1 MIRMFQK
8 KKLFMILISLII
20 LVGLIGFSVRERTNV
35 TMVEKFIHDSVGWI
49 QEIVNMPVSA
59 VMTFSENIQDIRNV
73 YEENQRLKSNL
84 ENLRQLEYKNQEL
97 SQEMEELEAILDKS
111 ETDFLQNFDAIQAS
125 VIARSKEQWFQ
136 QITINKG
143 TDDGIQKNMAV
154 ITGQG
159 MIGKVQTTSPFSS
172 TVLLLNGF
180 DNSNRISVNVDQ
192 GDSNQDMSGFILGY
206 NEERE
211 LLELELN
218 ENDQQV
224 EAGHMVF
231 SSGLGGMFPKGLE
244 IGEIQEVS
252 EDQYDLAQVALVEPS
267 ADLEDVQH
275 VMVIDRAADTV
286 NTTTEEEEE

>member
-1 MIRMFQK
+1 MFQK